1 MNTLRRVLAVVA
13 FVAIFAF
20 AWRFASEN
28 GTRVD
33 LYLGFATI
41 PAAPLGMVVAVSFG
55 AGAALAGL
63 LMLYS
68 YIRAQ
73 LMVRRYRK
81 AAQRLETEIH
91 ELRNIPL
98 AEERDLAE
106 ASSVEREGSA
116 AGFLERT
123 S

>member
-1 MNTLRRVLAVVA
+1 MIVLRRILAAVFFLA
-13 FVAIFAF
+13 LFAF

-28 GTRVD
+28 STRVD
-33 LYLGFATI
+33 LYLGVTTI
-41 PAAPLGMVVAVSFG
+41 AAAPLGMVVAVSFG
-55 AGAALAGL
+55 AGAALAGI

-68 YIRAQ
+68 YLRAQ
-73 LMVRRYRK
+73 LMVRRYRI

-98 AEERDLAE
+98 ADDGHLGE
-106 ASSVEREGSA
+106 AASLEREDNPGA
-116 AGFLERT
+116 FLERT